1 MIKKGLLSL
10 ALLLPLFGSA
20 SERTGDH
27 EITWAANISPP
38 FHIVTGPFA
47 QQGVCDAFVNALI
60 DAMPESEHKIEY
72 LPQMRIGMLWEQE
85 KNLCYPCMIHRQ
97 EEQSLIEYSDPTYAY
112 PSHGIITRPELV
124 AELTSKYGNPVDL
137 KAMLSD
143 QSYRFGQPVGRLYGK
158 LQPILDEHLI
168 GTSKHTDLSGETANT
183 SMMSMILGSRLDFT
197 IDYPML
203 KRFYEETEGRALA
216 FIPIAQL
223 AGEEIIGAVAC
234 TRNSWG
240 ADTIERINQIIPAV
254 QNNPKF
260 QQAQQTWLQPE

>member
-10 ALLLPLFGSA
+10 ALVLPLFGGA
-20 SERTGDH
+20 SERTSHH
-27 EITWAANISPP
+27 EITWAATISPP
-38 FHIVTGPFA
+38 FHIVSGPLA
-47 QQGVCDAFVNALI
+47 QQGVCDAFVDALI
-60 DAMPESEHKIEY
+60 DAMPTSKHKIER
-72 LPQMRIGMLWEQE
+72 LPRLRIGMLWQQE

-97 EEQSLIEYSDPTYAY
+97 EEQSLIEYSDPTYTY

-158 LQPILDEHLI
+158 LQPLLDEHLI
-168 GTSKHTDLSGETANT
+168 GTSQHTDLAGETANT
-183 SMMSMILGSRLDFT
+183 SMMSMILGNRLDFT

-203 KRFYEETEGRALA
+203 KRFYEATGGRNLA
-216 FIPIAQL
+216 FLPIAQL
-223 AGEEIIGAVAC
+223 AGEEVIGAVAC

-240 ADTIERINQIIPAV
+240 ADTIKRINQIIPTV

-260 QQAQQTWLQPE
+260 QQAQKTWLQPE